1 MFEYLCILCN
11 AILLIFC
18 LVLSREVRELRSRL
32 TSTDKTVD
40 KFIDKTYKL
49 DSCVKELTKERE
61 EADEKEAKLF
71 EGIKNIFDYNV
82 GVAQKAVK
90 AYGEED

>member
-18 LVLSREVRELRSRL
+18 LVLSRNVKETRRELFAVGEAVER
-32 TSTDKTVD
+32 
-40 KFIDKTYKL
+40 
-49 DSCVKELTKERE
+49 LTKERE
-61 EADEKEAKLF
+61 EGDEKEAKLF

>member
-18 LVLSREVRELRSRL
+18 LVLSRNVKETRRELFAVGEAVE
-32 TSTDKTVD
+32 K
-40 KFIDKTYKL
+40 
-49 DSCVKELTKERE
+49 LTKERE

-71 EGIKNIFDYNV
+71 EGIKNIFDYSEDT
-82 GVAQKAVK
+82 ARKAVK
-90 AYGEED
+90 NYGDED

>member
-18 LVLSREVRELRSRL
+18 LVLSRNVKETRRELFALREAVE
-32 TSTDKTVD
+32 K
-40 KFIDKTYKL
+40 
-49 DSCVKELTKERE
+49 LTKERE

-71 EGIKNIFDYNV
+71 EGIKNIFDYSEDT
-82 GVAQKAVK
+82 ARKAVK
-90 AYGEED
+90 NYGDED